1 MGYRID
7 LMRLRRTTE
16 HENRETDQSMVQAS
30 RWRLLR
36 DRDSL
41 CEDIDPEG

>member
-1 MGYRID
+1 MSYRTD

-30 RWRLLR
+30 RLA
-36 DRDSL
+36 
-41 CEDIDPEG
+41 IA